1 MKKTTITL
9 MILGCSFFV
18 NAQNQEKQLLEK
30 TIQTYF
36 DGWMT
41 GDTLKL
47 GKAMH
52 SSCNLKNIKDN
63 QVLIIDRKN
72 YLSRFKLHPKLA
84 NSEGRIVDI
93 NFTGSIASAKCEI
106 ETPERIFTDYF
117 NMMKLNGEWYIVDK
131 ISTNILKTK
140 LNQ

>member
-1 MKKTTITL
+1 MKKMTMGL
-9 MILGCSFFV
+9 MILGCSLFA
-18 NAQNQEKQLLEK
+18 NAQNQEKVLLEK

-47 GKAMH
+47 GKVMH

-63 QVLIIDRKN
+63 QVLLIDRKN
-72 YLSRFKLHPKLA
+72 YLGRFKLHPKLA
-84 NSEGRIVDI
+84 NSQSRIVEI
-93 NFTGSIASAKCEI
+93 NFTGNIASAKCEI

-131 ISTNILKTK
+131 ISANILKTK
-140 LNQ
+140 

>member
-1 MKKTTITL
+1 MKKMTMSL
-9 MILGCSFFV
+9 MILGCSFFA
-18 NAQNQEKQLLEK
+18 NAQNQEKVLLEK

-41 GDTLKL
+41 GDTIKI

-52 SSCNLKNIKDN
+52 SSCNLKTIKDN
-63 QVLIIDRKN
+63 QVVIIDRKN
-72 YLSRFKLHPKLA
+72 YLSRFKLHSKLT
-84 NSEGRIVDI
+84 NSEGRIVEI
-93 NFTGSIASAKCEI
+93 SFTGNVASAKCEI

-131 ISTNILKTK
+131 ISASILKTK
-140 LNQ
+140 